1 MRRRLGQSCR
11 SMSSAV
17 PRARALALVGF
28 IASSAGAQPVYL
40 QSACRGP
47 GSNFDLAFPNDLAPG
62 SLVVVGV
69 TVLGTT
75 ATVMGLT
82 DSLGHEFTAL
92 TPLQEA
98 NFNYRTQVWSAP
110 PLAVGG
116 PNTVHVALSAQTD
129 AIIYIH
135 EYGGFAEGVEIDDP
149 KSTAGEGMQLSLDVR
164 TQGPAL
170 VFAYGVSHAIASLP
184 GGSNFTAR
192 ESCSND
198 LSADMLAPGAGVWR
212 AVFEQSPGAWTM
224 ALVAFRP
231 VATDA
236 GVVDGGTDAGV
247 VDAGVDAGTNDGGVV
262 DAGVA
267 GRPFKFQTHGCS
279 AVGGSWVLLALLV
292 LRRSSVL
299 RA

>member
-1 MRRRLGQSCR
+1 
-11 SMSSAV
+11 MSVAPS
-17 PRARALALVGF
+17 ARALALVGF

-40 QSACRGP
+40 QSTCTGP
-47 GSNFDLAFPNDLAPG
+47 GSNFDLAFPNELAPG

-75 ATVMGLT
+75 ATVTALT
-82 DSLGHEFTAL
+82 DSLGHEFTAR
-92 TPLQEA
+92 TPLQSA
-98 NFNYRTQVWSAP
+98 LFNYRAQVWSAQ
-110 PLAVGG
+110 PLARGG
-116 PNTVHVALSAQTD
+116 LNTVHVELSEQTD
-129 AIIYIH
+129 AILYVH
-135 EYGGFAEGVEIDDP
+135 EYGGFAGGVEIDDA
-149 KSTAGEGMQLSLDVR
+149 KSTAGEGTQLSLDVR

-170 VFAYGVSHAIASLP
+170 VFAYGVSHATASLP

-192 ESCSND
+192 ERCSND
-198 LSADMLAPGAGVWR
+198 LSADLLTPGAGVWG
-212 AVFEQSPGAWTM
+212 AMFEQSQGAWSLAM
-224 ALVAFRP
+224 VAFRP
-231 VATDA
+231 VAPDA

-247 VDAGVDAGTNDGGVV
+247 VDAGVDAGTNDGGV

-267 GRPFKFQTHGCS
+267 AGPLKFQTHGCS